1 LNKVYDKIDFSKDLY
16 DDFDEFSNK
25 NTINEELG
33 MSNEIEQIS
42 ETLVSQKNLKQA
54 IYNSLISR
62 DSNDDYYGEEN
73 KISMIR
79 EILSKCEFI
88 FETNISLCITILKPL
103 SESLIKSLTSSRN
116 YEYKKDLCKI
126 LKFWMKVIVDER
138 VNEEDCEKLATN
150 FEDWSVHTIDL
161 GDDVSKSMEALIG
174 VSKTSWDNVDLNKIL
189 NGDFNVQLKES
200 VVTIIERIKFLKE
213 QKEITVNLF
222 IN

>member
-79 EILSKCEFI
+79 EILSKCELI

-213 QKEITVNLF
+213 QNEITVNLF